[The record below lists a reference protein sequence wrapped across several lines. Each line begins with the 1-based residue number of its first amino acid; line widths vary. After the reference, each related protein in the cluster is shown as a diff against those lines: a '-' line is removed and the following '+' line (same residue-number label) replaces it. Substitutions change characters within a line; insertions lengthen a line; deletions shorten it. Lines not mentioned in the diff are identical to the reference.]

1 MKKPFSSLSISVFF
15 KLKHRSVSS
24 FSCHHP
30 AGPFSSLSNHR
41 SMNNPDSK
49 PKSSVNKILKSR
61 LMDGRARRERRP
73 LPGCSWEDEEGSPM
87 WLLCPFPHSALH
99 NNTNILSW
107 KAKSPLPSVFESC
120 HCFDTLWPGEMNGS
134 QPDLISS
141 KYSEPEKGVLS
152 RRMPTY
158 IPV

>member
-30 AGPFSSLSNHR
+30 AGPFSTLSNHR
-41 SMNNPDSK
+41 SMNNSESK

-61 LMDGRARRERRP
+61 PMDGRARGEQRP
-73 LPGCSWEDEEGSPM
+73 LPGCPWEDEEGSPM

-107 KAKSPLPSVFESC
+107 KAKSLLFLSHVIVLIPC
-120 HCFDTLWPGEMNGS
+120 GRTEMNGS